1 MDETDFV
8 EVMPSEKKPRDA
20 RIEKMDAQFLPQ
32 LPATILIL
40 GQCGSGKSSAL
51 WSMMS
56 KGYVTGKTKKKSIFD
71 EALIYIGTLDAK
83 PSFEKMPIENKLIMT
98 EFEPV
103 SFDEYQTDLKKH
115 QLERLEKGKS
125 MMNTAII
132 FDDFAGA
139 SLMRKA
145 KVGSAPPIEKLC
157 LTSRHE
163 SNCTLFYL
171 TQFYKNTGFTS
182 PAVRA
187 NITTIILYKMPVN
200 EVRKI
205 AEEYAEQYDIDEFIG
220 HYDRA
225 MARRPYNFLV
235 WDRRRPMNA
244 DRWTEGFTSPLPPSK
259 KLTAMNKLMGRR
271 ESVSSGSS
279 GSSSDPD

>member
-259 KLTAMNKLMGRR
+259 KLTAMNKLMQRR
-271 ESVSSGSS
+271 ESMSSGSS

>member
-1 MDETDFV
+1 
-8 EVMPSEKKPRDA
+8 
-20 RIEKMDAQFLPQ
+20 
-32 LPATILIL
+32 
-40 GQCGSGKSSAL
+40 
-51 WSMMS
+51 
-56 KGYVTGKTKKKSIFD
+56 
-71 EALIYIGTLDAK
+71 
-83 PSFEKMPIENKLIMT
+83 
-98 EFEPV
+98 
-103 SFDEYQTDLKKH
+103 
-115 QLERLEKGKS
+115 
-125 MMNTAII
+125 
-132 FDDFAGA
+132 
-139 SLMRKA
+139 
-145 KVGSAPPIEKLC
+145 
-157 LTSRHE
+157 
-163 SNCTLFYL
+163 
-171 TQFYKNTGFTS
+171 
-182 PAVRA
+182 
-187 NITTIILYKMPVN
+187 MPVN

>member
-1 MDETDFV
+1 ME
-8 EVMPSEKKPRDA
+8 
-20 RIEKMDAQFLPQ
+20 I
-32 LPATILIL
+32 
-40 GQCGSGKSSAL
+40 SA
-51 WSMMS
+51 
-56 KGYVTGKTKKKSIFD
+56 KICPGTVKKSIFD

-83 PSFEKMPIENKLIMT
+83 TSFEKMPIENKLIMT
-98 EFEPV
+98 DFEPV

-115 QLERLEKGKS
+115 QLERLEKGKP

-145 KVGSAPPIEKLC
+145 KVGGAPPIEKLC

-187 NITTIILYKMPVN
+187 NITTIILYKMPIN

-244 DRWTEGFTSPLPPSK
+244 DRWTEGFTTPLPPSK
-259 KLTAMNKLMGRR
+259 KLTEMQKLMGRR
-271 ESVSSGSS
+271 DSVSSAVS
-279 GSSSDPD
+279 GSSVDPE

>member
-1 MDETDFV
+1 M
-8 EVMPSEKKPRDA
+8 EK
-20 RIEKMDAQFLPQ
+20 IEAQFLPP

-51 WSMMS
+51 WSLLT

-71 EALIYIGTLDAK
+71 EALIYLGTLDAK
-83 PSFEKMPIENKLIMT
+83 ASFEKLPIENKLIMT

-115 QLERLEKGKS
+115 QLERLEKGKP

-145 KVGSAPPIEKLC
+145 KVGGAPPIEKLC

-187 NITTIILYKMPVN
+187 NITTIILYKMPIN

-205 AEEYAEQYDIDEFIG
+205 AEEYAEQYDIDEFVG

-244 DRWTEGFTSPLPPSK
+244 DRWTEGFSTPLPPSK
-259 KLTAMNKLMGRR
+259 KLTEMQTLMARR
-271 ESVSSGSS
+271 GSVLSASS

>member
-8 EVMPSEKKPRDA
+8 EVMPSEKKPRVA

-259 KLTAMNKLMGRR
+259 KLTAMNKLMQRR

>member
-8 EVMPSEKKPRDA
+8 EVMPSEKKPRDP
-20 RIEKMDAQFLPQ
+20 RMEKIEAQFLPA

-56 KGYVTGKTKKKSIFD
+56 KGYVTGKNKKKSIFD

-83 PSFEKMPIENKLIMT
+83 PSFDRMPIENKLVMT
-98 EFEPV
+98 EFDPV
-103 SFDEYQTDLKKH
+103 SFDEYQTDLKAH
-115 QLERLEKGKS
+115 QLERLEKGKP
-125 MMNTAII
+125 MMNACII

-163 SNCTLFYL
+163 ANTTIFYL

-187 NITTIILYKMPVN
+187 NLTTIVLYKMPVN

-205 AEEYAEQYDIDEFIG
+205 AEEYAEQYDIDEFVG
-220 HYDRA
+220 HYDKI
-225 MARRPYNFLV
+225 MASRPYAFLV

-244 DRWTEGFTSPLPPSK
+244 DRWTEGFTKPLPPSK
-259 KLTAMNKLMGRR
+259 KLSGLMKVRR
-271 ESVSSGSS
+271 ASVSSSE
-279 GSSSDPD
+279 SDSD